1 MVPES
6 TAAMSSGVP
15 SVRTTRARWTL
26 RSPTLHIS
34 AASSCVTADP
44 PIWRICPLA
53 VREVRRATR
62 GHGALGLV
70 EVTTV
75 QIQGHDVTKRVVS
88 GVLDELRLDA
98 GELARG
104 VSVAAVEDVAAEQN
118 DGLLKASYM
127 GVWCFN

>member
-1 MVPES
+1 M
-6 TAAMSSGVP
+6 
-15 SVRTTRARWTL
+15 
-26 RSPTLHIS
+26 
-34 AASSCVTADP
+34 
-44 PIWRICPLA
+44 
-53 VREVRRATR
+53 REVRRATR